1 MMLMEAIEYDV
12 CLSEQTR
19 LVDKLDALRG
29 IDPSLFWSQ
38 QQLDE
43 ALACCCSILEETGGS
58 LQPVWAYGMAM
69 CWNQW
74 MDRFRREQM
83 SLDKQLQERASTIQI
98 PEQSLE
104 VGSLVIMDGVT
115 WKVTALEEQQ
125 IACLRGDRT
134 TRVKRHP
141 GRNAQLVLCSRR

>member
-29 IDPSLFWSQ
+29 IDPDLYWSQ

-43 ALACCCSILEETGGS
+43 ALGCCCSILEETGGS
-58 LQPVWAYGMAM
+58 LQPVWAHGMAM
-69 CWNQW
+69 CWNRW

-83 SLDKQLQERASTIQI
+83 SLDQQLWERSSTIQV

-104 VGSLVIMDGVT
+104 VGSRVILDGVT
-115 WKVTALEEQQ
+115 WIVTALEEQQ
-125 IACLRGDRT
+125 IACRRGDRT